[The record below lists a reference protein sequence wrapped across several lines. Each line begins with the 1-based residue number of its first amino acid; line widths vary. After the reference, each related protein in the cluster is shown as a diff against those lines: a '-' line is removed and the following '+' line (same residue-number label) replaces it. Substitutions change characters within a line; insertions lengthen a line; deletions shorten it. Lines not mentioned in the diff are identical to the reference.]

1 MINSKKSADSQ
12 ERQMQLVGPTEGIVR
27 SINKETDQRN
37 VSVFIGT
44 PAVSTEP
51 AKERLP
57 LFMDTLYKAR
67 DFDPL

>member
-1 MINSKKSADSQ
+1 MNSKKSVESQ
-12 ERQMQLVGPTEGIVR
+12 EWQMQLEGPTTGIVR
-27 SINKETDQRN
+27 SIKEETDQRN
-37 VSVFIGT
+37 VSVFIGI
-44 PAVSTEP
+44 PAVANEP